1 MGKKLKTIH
10 ISLLTSGRISGDFLR
25 LLYILI
31 DKLQTTSHAWASSI
45 HPPRH
50 SNNAVARTSIT
61 IAPPSASRAPRP
73 LPVCSMDTL
82 RGLLDGKASDIVNS
96 IRDAKCEDLEGLET
110 HAKVAANFVRL
121 AQAACKNPAA
131 RQTLGGFVI
140 IMSPS

>member
-1 MGKKLKTIH
+1 MAHAQRQARCEGTR
-10 ISLLTSGRISGDFLR
+10 GCPQ
-25 LLYILI
+25 LI
-31 DKLQTTSHAWASSI
+31 AL
-45 HPPRH
+45 
-50 SNNAVARTSIT
+50 
-61 IAPPSASRAPRP
+61 

-121 AQAACKNPAA
+121 AQDACKNPAA

-140 IMSPS
+140 IMSPSC